1 MPGIREAVA
10 GDREAVAALLGEL
23 GYPVAADE
31 VARRLEALRGR
42 DDLATFVAEAEGA
55 VVGVGSVH
63 VFPLLHADA
72 PLGLITALVVTE
84 GARGGGAGR
93 ELVEALEGF
102 ARSRGCTRIAVTTA
116 GHRAGAHAFYERLGY
131 QHTGRR
137 YVKQPL

>member
-1 MPGIREAVA
+1 MPVVREVLPA
-10 GDREAVAALLGEL
+10 DRDAVAALLGEL
-23 GYPVAADE
+23 GYPVEAGD
-31 VARRLEALRGR
+31 VARRLEALRER
-42 DDLATFVAEAEGA
+42 DDHASFVAEESGV

-84 GARGGGAGR
+84 QARGGGAGR
-93 ELVEALEGF
+93 LLVERLEAF
-102 ARSRGCTRIAVTTA
+102 AREQGCTRAAVTTA
-116 GHRAGAHAFYERLGY
+116 DHRAGAHAFYERLGY

>member
-1 MPGIREAVA
+1 MPLIREVLPS
-10 GDREAVAALLGEL
+10 DREVVASLLGEL
-23 GYPVAADE
+23 GYPVEAAD
-31 VARRLEALRGR
+31 VARRLETLRGR
-42 DDLATFVAEAEGA
+42 DDFATFVAEEGGV

-93 ELVEALEGF
+93 LLVERLEAF
-102 ARSRGCTRIAVTTA
+102 ARSRGCTRAAVTT
-116 GHRAGAHAFYERLGY
+116 GDQRAGAHAFYERLGY